1 MLIVKAK
8 HGRRRYTYGGRGI
21 ISNILKSPL
30 ALKLAVAAV
39 TGAVRGI
46 VSRKRQQERERDD
59 QIPSKKQADRVING
73 TGIILE

>member
-1 MLIVKAK
+1 MLIVKPK
-8 HGRRRYTYGGRGI
+8 HGKRQYKGGRGI
-21 ISNILKSPL
+21 ISNILNSPL
-30 ALKLAVAAV
+30 AQKLAVAAV
-39 TGAVRGI
+39 TGAVKGI